1 MENRTVSEIKVK
13 RAKRVN
19 YSRYGYLFIAPF
31 FIVYFIFSL
40 IPLLMTFYYSF
51 FEYYRDGLTIIGP
64 KFVGLDNYIQ
74 LFKSGEVL
82 KYFGNT
88 LLVWIIGFIP
98 QIVVSF
104 LLALIFT
111 SHRMKIRGKNFFK
124 TVIYMPNMIMASAFS
139 MLFFLLFGDFGPIN
153 QILIKWGII
162 DEGIRYLSTVWGTR
176 SLIALMNFLMWFG
189 NTTILLMAGIN
200 GVDQSLFEAAEIDGA
215 NSWQVFWKVT
225 LPLVSPIVLH
235 VFVTSMIGGLQMFD
249 VPEVLTRGT
258 GGTNRTSMTVLMYLN
273 RFLKNKNYGDGG
285 AISVILFIMTALLSL
300 VVFRI
305 FYQPETKGRVNK

>member
-1 MENRTVSEIKVK
+1 MGEKKETKRV

-19 YSRYGYLFIAPF
+19 YSRYGYYFIAPF
-31 FIVYFIFSL
+31 FIVYCIFSL
-40 IPLLMTFYYSF
+40 APLLMTFYYSF
-51 FEYYRDGLTIIGP
+51 FEYYRDGLNVIGP
-64 KFVGLDNYIQ
+64 NFVGFENYVN
-74 LFKSGEVL
+74 LFKKGDFFQ
-82 KYFGNT
+82 YFGNT

-111 SHRMKIRGKNFFK
+111 SHRMKIRGKTFFK
-124 TVIYMPNMIMASAFS
+124 TVMYMPNLIMASAFA
-139 MLFFLLFGDFGPIN
+139 MLFFLVFGDTGPFN
-153 QILIKWGII
+153 QILIDLGLI

-200 GVDQSLFEAAEIDGA
+200 GVDPSLFEAAEMDGA

-225 LPLVSPIVLH
+225 LPLVSPIVLY
-235 VFVTSMIGGLQMFD
+235 VLVTSMIGGLQMFD

-273 RFLKNKNYGDGG
+273 RFLKTRNYGDSG
-285 AISVILFIMTALLSL
+285 AVSVILFILTALLSL
-300 VVFRI
+300 AVFRL
-305 FYQPETKGRVNK
+305 FYQPERKGGGGR